1 MKMINPKNTLIVLSL
16 LGMSAFADIVNT
28 YEADSYKVAAKGDVD
43 SLKANQSPSLKWIAL
58 TGNLTLKVPQIEQVS
73 QKVIDKAVSRGGYF
87 SERNDSYLEIKVPS
101 SEFKTLLNE
110 FSGYGVTVSKDF
122 QSQDLRQKLFEA
134 ENTLKSRRSLLKDYF
149 EILENSK
156 SATFIQ
162 VEVEVQNLL
171 DDIEILES
179 QLISIKERSTWAKLR
194 INFRFQDRSTPKNNS
209 QSEFAWINKMN
220 LSDLMEDFK

>member
-1 MKMINPKNTLIVLSL
+1 MKTINSKSTMLA
-16 LGMSAFADIVNT
+16 LGLFSMSAFADIINT
-28 YEADSYKVAAKGDVD
+28 YERDSYKVAAKGDLD
-43 SLKANQSPSLKWIAL
+43 SLKSNQNPTLKWVAL
-58 TGNLTLKVPQIEQVS
+58 TGNLTLKVPQIEEVS
-73 QKVIDKAVSRGGYF
+73 QKVIDRAVSSGGYF
-87 SERNDSYLEIKVPS
+87 SERNDRYLEIKVPS
-101 SEFKTLLNE
+101 SEFKSLLSE
-110 FSGYGVTVSKDF
+110 FSDYGVTVSKNF
-122 QSQDLRQKLFEA
+122 QSKDLRQRLFES

-162 VEVEVQNLL
+162 VEVEIQNLL

-179 QLISIKERSTWAKLR
+179 ELISIKERSTWAKLR